1 MARRHIQ
8 YPLMPQHWHWLEFQ
22 KVEEPNTK
30 RYYRI
35 ELAQAID
42 GWSVTTYRSRIGQK
56 PRPMIETF
64 TTMEAATER
73 ARRRTHDRLLHGYTL
88 VNFGG

>member
-8 YPLMPQHWHWLEFQ
+8 YPLIFEHWRWLEFQ
-22 KVEEPNTK
+22 KVGAPNTK

-35 ELAQAID
+35 ELGQTANR
-42 GWSVTTYRSRIGQK
+42 WRVTTYRSRIGRK

-64 TTMEAATER
+64 ATPEAAIER
-73 ARRRTHDRLLHGYTL
+73 ARRRMYDRLLHGYSL
-88 VNFGG
+88 VQFGI